1 MSNRNFSMFK
11 KSCLAVAV
19 LSITACSS
27 TPSTGGFDA
36 GRLGDNLASAGKGTA
51 KAGVRLTKGAATLSA
66 SAINGTAYWLG
77 FGEDRPA
84 DGNLAASTNVPMD
97 EVDIALLEDDAALP
111 TDDLAEITPVTT
123 ETAELLTN
131 DSADLLTSDPFGGD
145 ADLLDT
151 QESIET
157 ITVSAEADELPEA
170 DLVASADLVH
180 EVGSNENLWT
190 IAKRTTGDANNWHIL
205 ADINNLAP
213 DAAVHP
219 GQLLTI
225 PADMVRP
232 DLNTQQAASD
242 VVESQKLPAES
253 ADSAILAL
261 DETTTATPRLKVPE
275 ENTCLLYTSPS
286 PRDGLLSRMPSS
298 A

>member
-1 MSNRNFSMFK
+1 MFVDAMALGCKQPRNCHVARAYQPYSAPQVIKIMSNRNFSMFK

-111 TDDLAEITPVTT
+111 TD
-123 ETAELLTN
+123 
-131 DSADLLTSDPFGGD
+131 
-145 ADLLDT
+145 
-151 QESIET
+151 
-157 ITVSAEADELPEA
+157 
-170 DLVASADLVH
+170 
-180 EVGSNENLWT
+180 
-190 IAKRTTGDANNWHIL
+190 
-205 ADINNLAP
+205 
-213 DAAVHP
+213 
-219 GQLLTI
+219 
-225 PADMVRP
+225 
-232 DLNTQQAASD
+232 
-242 VVESQKLPAES
+242 
-253 ADSAILAL
+253 
-261 DETTTATPRLKVPE
+261 
-275 ENTCLLYTSPS
+275 CLLYTSPS
-286 PRDGLLSRMPSS
+286 PRDATLSRMPSS

>member
-27 TPSTGGFDA
+27 TPNTGGFDA

-123 ETAELLTN
+123 
-131 DSADLLTSDPFGGD
+131 DSRAAYQRFRRSP
-145 ADLLDT
+145 
-151 QESIET
+151 
-157 ITVSAEADELPEA
+157 
-170 DLVASADLVH
+170 
-180 EVGSNENLWT
+180 
-190 IAKRTTGDANNWHIL
+190 HI
-205 ADINNLAP
+205 
-213 DAAVHP
+213 
-219 GQLLTI
+219 
-225 PADMVRP
+225 RP
-232 DLNTQQAASD
+232 
-242 VVESQKLPAES
+242 
-253 ADSAILAL
+253 I
-261 DETTTATPRLKVPE
+261 R
-275 ENTCLLYTSPS
+275 
-286 PRDGLLSRMPSS
+286 R
-298 A
+298 